1 MERKHREYERIWSDY
16 GACLRVGVVVCY
28 ANLLRN
34 QPRKPLLSCSISN
47 SVCCCWSDLV
57 SSANCRSFSSNCR
70 FKNSI
75 ISWVS
80 VVLSVFSRKL
90 SAVSR
95 NWSAGICHLL
105 PFLKALIESLD
116 IRSRTPRSLR
126 LSLVATS
133 ETLKYFLSILAVNGS
148 SRQSVTVKSLLAIGD
163 VVSL

>member
-1 MERKHREYERIWSDY
+1 MERKHREYGRIRSDY
-16 GACLRVGVVVCY
+16 GACLQAGVVVFY

-34 QPRKPLLSCSISN
+34 HPRKPLLSCSISN

-75 ISWVS
+75 MSWVL
-80 VVLSVFSRKL
+80 VVLSAVSRKS

-105 PFLKALIESLD
+105 PFLKALMEPLD

-133 ETLKYFLSILAVNGS
+133 ETLKYLSFILAVNGS
-148 SRQSVTVKSLLAIGD
+148 QRQSVTVKKIRRM
-163 VVSL
+163 